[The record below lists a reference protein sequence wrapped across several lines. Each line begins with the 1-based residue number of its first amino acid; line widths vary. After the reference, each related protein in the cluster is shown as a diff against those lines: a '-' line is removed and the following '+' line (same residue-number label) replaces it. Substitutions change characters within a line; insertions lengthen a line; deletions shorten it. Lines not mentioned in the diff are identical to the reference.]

1 MDDQVTD
8 TGDAPPRPPKST
20 AFTESRNSLR
30 NASPAGMWV
39 SSSSPSQRLDVSP
52 SNHHYHRCQSQQPQ
66 HQQQLQ
72 MGPPSPLSKPR
83 INSYGTVRDKSFFGM
98 GLRKA
103 LTSGTESLYLSI
115 MDVERGLAD
124 GSLIRQFEKLERGDP
139 HATTLDARINVGKN
153 RYQDISP
160 YDHTRVK
167 IVGADGDYINASF
180 IEMTIPK
187 AALRKYIASQGPLK
201 TTCADFWQ
209 MCWEHDSELIVMLTD
224 VGEQGREKCYK
235 YWPNKNETIEFTWTQ
250 PKSSQVATSSSDKCV
265 QLRISNVKEEEK
277 GNTAYREFQVQRIVI
292 TVKDAT
298 AAGLSLKPSK
308 PSITSFSREKGPS
321 IVNGAE
327 VRRIV
332 QLQYLRWPDHGVPS
346 NCDDLIAFVERM
358 RELRACG
365 KSTCAVVHCSAG
377 IGRTGV
383 VILLDTAMDMIH
395 AQSPV
400 KPIEMVREMRMFRKR
415 LVQTSGFQQS
425 CLMIIFRL
433 AEGTEILVYSHEHI
447 PSQPCVHCCW
457 KNPTTHTSPIC
468 TSYPRENTQNTL
480 TSGVFQIELDQDCLL
495 EEKRGNRDV
504 ASHLFSLPTPLS
516 VKTGCAKSPSVLF

>member
-1 MDDQVTD
+1 MLQYHPAPYLANYLGDDAIDDQVTD

-30 NASPAGMWV
+30 NASPTGVWV
-39 SSSSPSQRLDVSP
+39 SSSSPPQRLDVSP
-52 SNHHYHRCQSQQPQ
+52 SNHHYHRCQPQQPQ

-72 MGPPSPLSKPR
+72 MGPPSILSKPR
-83 INSYGTVRDKSFFGM
+83 INSYGTVRDKSFTGM
-98 GLRKA
+98 
-103 LTSGTESLYLSI
+103 
-115 MDVERGLAD
+115 D
-124 GSLIRQFEKLERGDP
+124 
-139 HATTLDARINVGKN
+139 
-153 RYQDISP
+153 
-160 YDHTRVK
+160 DHTRVK

-180 IEMTIPK
+180 IEMAIPK

-224 VGEQGREKCYK
+224 VGEQGREKCHK

-250 PKSSQVATSSSDKCV
+250 PKSSQAATSSSEKCV

-277 GNTAYREFQVQRIVI
+277 GNTAYREFQVQRTVI
-292 TVKDAT
+292 SVKDAT

-358 RELRACG
+358 RELRARG

-383 VILLDTAMDMIH
+383 VILLDTAMDMIR

-400 KPIEMVREMRMFRKR
+400 KPIEMVRGMRMFRKR
-415 LVQTSGFQQS
+415 LVQTPTQFQFV
-425 CLMIIFRL
+425 CEAIVKYHAGKLNF
-433 AEGTEILVYSHEHI
+433 
-447 PSQPCVHCCW
+447 
-457 KNPTTHTSPIC
+457 
-468 TSYPRENTQNTL
+468 
-480 TSGVFQIELDQDCLL
+480 F
-495 EEKRGNRDV
+495 
-504 ASHLFSLPTPLS
+504 HLFQFFQP
-516 VKTGCAKSPSVLF
+516 